1 MPVNDGNITVLSS
14 TNSEF
19 CRSRHVLSPVQKKMW
34 HIAGDIVTRSVSEGL
49 RFCVS
54 EGLHFQRV
62 KRGIPRSRSGLQ
74 GNYSSE
80 RSILCFCIC
89 WLVLMGCSN
98 NRQPTPLPKPEKG
111 SLANSTSAEATI
123 KFEDVTQSLELK
135 HVYRNGEEANAY
147 TYLEAM
153 GGGLA
158 SLDYDRDGAM
168 DLFLTGGG
176 LISKQNTISGLPGA
190 LWRNQAGQK
199 MVDVTSSS
207 RVGDVRVYTQGTAVA
222 DYNNDGFP
230 DLLVTGYGG
239 LQFFV
244 NQGDGTFIEVA
255 NEIGLRDEQWS
266 TSAGFGDF
274 NNDGSVD
281 LYVAHYVDWSWQNNP
296 NCTSTAGVREICPPA
311 AFRGVQDSMFINQG
325 DGSFRMA
332 TEEWGLVAEGRGLGV
347 TCAHFDDDQRLD
359 VYVANDAVNNFMY
372 FNQNGE
378 RFIEQG
384 VSSGTALDERGMANG
399 SMGVAVL
406 DFDADLLSD
415 LWVSNY
421 ENETFALYKNEGGG
435 NFRVVTASTGL
446 TSLGTLFVAFG
457 TIAADLDSDG
467 YEDVVVANGHVL
479 RSPPSNSVPQYPLLV
494 RNIAGKRFVRPNYDS
509 GYFSKKLRGR
519 GVIHWDFD
527 SDGDMDLAFINVNEP
542 AALLENRTVPIGDW
556 LQIELVGTYG
566 NRDAIGARLVVQTDQ
581 RRILRQVSGGGSY
594 LSQAPYTVHFGLPPG
609 QRQVDIEIAW
619 PGGSTQKVP
628 GLEVNRKHRVVQSQP
643 AA

>member
-1 MPVNDGNITVLSS
+1 MPVNDRNITVLSS
-14 TNSEF
+14 TNNAF
-19 CRSRHVLSPVQKKMW
+19 FLSPHILLPDQKKMS

-49 RFCVS
+49 RI
-54 EGLHFQRV
+54 QRV
-62 KRGIPRSRSGLQ
+62 RRGIPRSRSGLQ
-74 GNYSSE
+74 GTYTSK
-80 RSILCFCIC
+80 RSILCICIG

-98 NRQPTPLPKPEKG
+98 TRQPTVLPKLEKG
-111 SLANSTSAEATI
+111 SSGNSTSAESTI
-123 KFEDVTQSLELK
+123 KFGDVTQSLGLK
-135 HVYRNGEEANAY
+135 HIYRNGEEANAY

-176 LISKQNTISGLPGA
+176 SISEQNTISGLPGA
-190 LWRNQAGQK
+190 LWRNQAGQT

-207 RVGDVRVYTQGTAVA
+207 QVGDVGVYTQGTAVA

-244 NQGDGTFIEVA
+244 NQGDGTFIEAA

-311 AFRGVQDSMFINQG
+311 AFKGVLDSMFINQE
-325 DGSFRMA
+325 DGSFRSA
-332 TEEWGLVAEGRGLGV
+332 TEEWGLVPEGRGLGV
-347 TCAHFDDDQRLD
+347 ACAHFDDDQHLD

-406 DFDADLLSD
+406 DFDADLLPD

-446 TSLGTLFVAFG
+446 TTLGTLFVAFG

-479 RSPPSNSVPQYPLLV
+479 RSPPSNSVPQYQLLV
-494 RNIAGKRFVRPNYDS
+494 RNIAGKRFVRPNYENS

-519 GVIHWDFD
+519 GVIHLDFD
-527 SDGDMDLAFINVNEP
+527 GDGDMDLAFINVNQP
-542 AALLENRTVPIGDW
+542 AALLENRTVPIGHW
-556 LQIELVGTYG
+556 LQIELVGTHG

-609 QRQVDIEIAW
+609 QRQVDIEITW
-619 PGGSTQKVP
+619 PGGGTQKVP
-628 GLEVNRKHRVVQSQP
+628 GLEVNRKHRVVQSEP